1 MQLAAQTIRRG
12 RIVSA
17 RREPSGTLVILTAKL
32 SLSYALRILFLY
44 RVHLR
49 YWRLL
54 VEPFHFILTKVKGSF
69 KCYVMFKKKLKL
81 DSSLSC
87 NANNVGPYHT
97 FVHLLICAD
106 YTVPIIHPPPLRQT
120 LEWPTI

>member
-17 RREPSGTLVILTAKL
+17 CREPSGTLVILTAKL

-69 KCYVMFKKKLKL
+69 KCYVMFKKNWIPHSLVTLITL
-81 DSSLSC
+81 D
-87 NANNVGPYHT
+87 HT
-97 FVHLLICAD
+97 IPSYIC
-106 YTVPIIHPPPLRQT
+106 
-120 LEWPTI
+120 